1 MKIRELPLPVTTTKA
16 DWLPGTTWIGFTPTG
31 TGGDADAKCQNTI
44 SKQMAGGLVLERVA
58 QKMEDPRPGFEN
70 DPQVILD
77 RETHRQLKARL
88 IAIHELRPTSRPLKE
103 VIGKDEYEHLQDVW
117 AEPGKRKRWS
127 VAFPIVR
134 TWEIVG
140 KPTAHSV
147 LSPEVFRS
155 TYQTQSSTLRIVS
168 DQMRREIAD
177 LDAIEM
183 PAKNAWIAIEDEIRI
198 AELSNIDRKTATEID
213 IDLRGALEGET
224 VERKAKIKRRAAWLA
239 QKFWLFRQNGK
250 SIRCDNCAFD
260 PANQLDLKDLPAR
273 SLFDVHHK
281 DPLAE
286 GIRRTIIEDF
296 ALLCPRCHRI
306 EHLRIRLK
314 SKGN

>member
-1 MKIRELPLPVTTTKA
+1 MKIRDLPLPVTATKA

-31 TGGDADAKCQNTI
+31 TSGDADAKCENTI

-70 DPQVILD
+70 DPKVILD
-77 RETHRQLKARL
+77 RETHRQLADRL
-88 IAIHELRPTSRPLKE
+88 IAVHELRPTSRPLID
-103 VIGKDEYEHLQDVW
+103 VIGKDEFERLQDIW

-147 LSPEVFRS
+147 LSPEVFSS
-155 TYQTQSSTLRIVS
+155 TYRTQSSTLRIVS
-168 DQMRREIAD
+168 DQMRQEIAD
-177 LDAIEM
+177 LDIVEM
-183 PAKNAWIAIEDEIRI
+183 PAKNAWIAIEDEVRI
-198 AELSNIDRKTATEID
+198 AERSTIDAKTAAVID
-213 IDLRGALEGET
+213 IDLRGVLEGET
-224 VERKAKIKRRAAWLA
+224 EERKVKIKRRAAWLA
-239 QKFWLFRQNGK
+239 QKFWLSRQKAK
-250 SIRCDNCAFD
+250 SVRCDDCAFD
-260 PANQLDLKDLPAR
+260 PAGEPNLKDLPAR

-286 GIRRTIIEDF
+286 GVRRTTIEDF
-296 ALLCPRCHRI
+296 SLLCPRCHRI
-306 EHLRIRLK
+306 EHLRLRLAAK
-314 SKGN
+314 L